1 MFVESGSLDLWR
13 AFQVRLFKF
22 KTGSPQMANPTGLGG
37 FRKGQ
42 TGNPGG
48 RPRVVESLTREARLY
63 THEALR
69 TLLKLM
75 RSARSENV
83 RLNAAG
89 LILDRGWGKPV
100 QAVQVDGRLMEKKL
114 HEMTDAELAAFEA
127 RLLDATDEGAPDLF
141 RNLASGNSSE
151 SVN

>member
-1 MFVESGSLDLWR
+1 M
-13 AFQVRLFKF
+13 
-22 KTGSPQMANPTGLGG
+22 PNPNGLGG
-37 FRKGQ
+37 FQKGRS
-42 TGNPGG
+42 GNPGG
-48 RPRVVESLTREARLY
+48 RPRVIESLTREARLY

-100 QAVQVDGRLMEKKL
+100 QAVQIDGRLMDKKL
-114 HEMTDAELAAFEA
+114 HEMTDAELAVFES
-127 RLLDATDEGAPDLF
+127 RLRDAADEGAPDLF
-141 RNLASGNSSE
+141 QNLASGNSSG

>member
-1 MFVESGSLDLWR
+1 
-13 AFQVRLFKF
+13 
-22 KTGSPQMANPTGLGG
+22 MANPTGLGG

-48 RPRVVESLTREARLY
+48 RPRVIESLTREARLH

-75 RSARSENV
+75 RSAQSENV

-114 HEMTDAELAAFEA
+114 HEMTDAELATFEA
-127 RLLDATDEGAPDLF
+127 RLLDAADEGAPDLF
-141 RNLASGNSSE
+141 RNLASGNSSG